1 MYNNN
6 KLLMEFSNVS
16 DEVLKVELNKIIH
29 EYSKSKKIE
38 KIILEIIYDLGYSK
52 KLPINHELDNR
63 FKKITKVSELRKID
77 QPKKM
82 GKIIIT
88 KEDIIKALY
97 EIKEREAKWIDEHSY
112 LYDVY
117 YDGLENEYTDYK
129 SKKVSTEVK
138 EEINAFYDMV
148 INSLEPSKKKS
159 LSRR

>member
-1 MYNNN
+1 
-6 KLLMEFSNVS
+6 MEFSNVS

-29 EYSKSKKIE
+29 EYRKSKKIE
-38 KIILEIIYDLGYSK
+38 EIILEIIYDLGYSK

-97 EIKEREAKWIDEHSY
+97 EKFRQAN
-112 LYDVY
+112 LC
-117 YDGLENEYTDYK
+117 GF
-129 SKKVSTEVK
+129 
-138 EEINAFYDMV
+138 INACADTGWYVLDANVETSSV
-148 INSLEPSKKKS
+148 ILSKQANNEEGCFIDVREIEPETKKDVILNSIDAI
-159 LSRR
+159 

>member
-1 MYNNN
+1 MYDNN

-29 EYSKSKKIE
+29 EYRKSKKIE
-38 KIILEIIYDLGYSK
+38 EIILEIIYDLGYSK

-88 KEDIIKALY
+88 KEDIINALY
-97 EIKEREAKWIDEHSY
+97 EIKEREAKWVDEHI
-112 LYDVY
+112 DK
-117 YDGLENEYTDYK
+117 DYPHRIETRWSHEK
-129 SKKVSTEVK
+129 FPNLPSW
-138 EEINAFYDMV
+138 EIESILCIYADRFTYNMPY
-148 INSLEPSKKKS
+148 
-159 LSRR
+159 

>member
-29 EYSKSKKIE
+29 EYRKSKKIE
-38 KIILEIIYDLGYSK
+38 EMILEIIYDLGYSK

-77 QPKKM
+77 QP
-82 GKIIIT
+82 IIIT

-117 YDGLENEYTDYK
+117 YDGLESTYTDHK
-129 SKKVSTEVK
+129 SKKASTEVK